1 VLGTDLIGKA
11 LEVLKARPLCDRCLG
26 RLFAGLGYGWSN
38 LERGAALKKVIVMGY
53 HERIRE
59 GDEGA
64 LREFGEVAGNI
75 GVHASSLYRLLFDNE
90 LEVRECSLCGGR
102 LDDFIEEV
110 AVRGSKLLS
119 LYNVS
124 RFVVGVRVPRGL
136 LELEESIALQHGL
149 RYWESIR
156 SEIRRE
162 VGKAIQSRFG
172 LKVDFEDPEAMLV
185 VSYPDLS
192 IEVIISSLY
201 IRGRYWKV
209 GRMISQAY
217 WPTVGGARYYSI
229 EQALYGILEVLGGES
244 VVLHASGREDVD
256 ARMLGSGRPVIVE
269 VKAPRVRRPDLSQ
282 LERVVRESSGGLI
295 MVKLEGLARRRDVK
309 AYKEEVAV
317 RSKVYRALVAVD
329 GGVSP
334 EDLRVLEL
342 LNGVTVLQ
350 RTPKRVLHRRR
361 DIVRSRKLYE
371 VKCRPIAGPL
381 VECLIRASGGLY
393 VKELV
398 NGDDGRTK
406 PSFTEVLGRRAEC
419 LELDVLY
426 VEEHPAL
433 QPLTQQS
440 QEPRLQ
446 QG

>member
-1 VLGTDLIGKA
+1 LDINVVEKA
-11 LEVLKARPLCDRCLG
+11 LEILKARPLCDRCLG
-26 RLFAGLGYGWSN
+26 RFFAGLGRGWSN
-38 LERGAALKKVIVMGY
+38 SERGAALKKVIVMGY

-64 LREFGEVAGNI
+64 LREFGEVAGSI
-75 GVHASSLYRLLFDNE
+75 GVHAFGLYRLLFGGE
-90 LEVRECSLCGGR
+90 LEVRGCSLCGGK
-102 LDDFIEEV
+102 LDGFIEEAV
-110 AVRGSKLLS
+110 VRGFKLLS
-119 LYNVS
+119 LYGVS

-156 SEIRRE
+156 GEVRRE
-162 VGKAIQSRFG
+162 VGKAIESRFG

-185 VSYPDLS
+185 VSYPDFS
-192 IEVIISSLY
+192 MEVVIASLF

-229 EQALYGILEVLGGES
+229 EQALYSILEVLGGES
-244 VVLHASGREDVD
+244 IVLHASGREDVD

-269 VKAPRVRRPDLSQ
+269 VKAPRVRRPDLGL
-282 LERVVRESSGGLI
+282 LERVFRESSGGLV
-295 MVKLEGLARRRDVK
+295 MVKLEGLARRKDVK

-317 RSKVYRALVAVD
+317 RSKIYRALVAVD
-329 GGVSP
+329 GGVSL
-334 EDLRVLEL
+334 EDLRLLEL

-350 RTPKRVLHRRR
+350 RTPRRVLRRRR
-361 DIVRSRKLYE
+361 DIVRSRKLYQ

-381 VECLIRASGGLY
+381 IECLIKTSGGLY
-393 VKELV
+393 VKELI
-398 NGDDGRTK
+398 NGDGGRTK

-419 LELDVLY
+419 LELDVLH

-433 QPLTQQS
+433 STPTQ
-440 QEPRLQ
+440 
-446 QG
+446 